1 MRGLQTGV
9 SGGTGRDEIYV
20 KVTQLDTGYT
30 WYWPKQKF
38 VRRKYAMQ
46 EMFEDFQNGDE
57 DWKVPVER
65 DPFVES
71 PDLECL
77 VGVAQVYLQCVSYR
91 VWFLLKFIMF
101 CVMSRTLS
109 YVEYFLY

>member
-1 MRGLQTGV
+1 MKFLQVSFQTVVLTPQMRGLQTGATAA
-9 SGGTGRDEIYV
+9 GGGRDEIFV
-20 KVTQLDTGYT
+20 KVTQLETGYT

-57 DWKVPVER
+57 AWKVPVER

-77 VGVAQVYLQCVSYR
+77 IGVSSVYLHCVSYTVR
-91 VWFLLKFIMF
+91 L
-101 CVMSRTLS
+101 
-109 YVEYFLY
+109 